1 LTTARSLRRCPVE
14 IIGLFYSEDSICEK
28 SNIWNDIVHVEKTT
42 QDIIC
47 KLEDISRSSRSNI
60 FLLPS
65 DDESVKIVS
74 DNRAIISKKY
84 VYVLPDKEQI
94 DLLLDKS
101 KFQRWA
107 EKNDFSA
114 PKTRFVSNL
123 LQLEEAIIS
132 LQYPVLLKPLYRNP
146 EWDRHIPN
154 AKVFILEKKSELKLL
169 PEDLFSIA
177 PTMLVQQWIPG
188 DDDGIYFC
196 LVYYDKNAE
205 LVDYFCGRKLM
216 QWPPLGGSTAVAISD
231 DKEETKE
238 ITLSIFNKIKYRGLG
253 SVEYKKNPVDNK
265 MYIMEPTVGR
275 NDYQSYI
282 SVIGNVNLT
291 EMGYCDVVGKEHSPA
306 VRRKSIWFSESS
318 TYYAIKY
325 YIKKGNRY
333 YIKHLPRIIRRAGF
347 SLLSIHDLA
356 PFIEFVK
363 RYIAKIIYRNK

>member
-1 LTTARSLRRCPVE
+1 
-14 IIGLFYSEDSICEK
+14 
-28 SNIWNDIVHVEKTT
+28 
-42 QDIIC
+42 
-47 KLEDISRSSRSNI
+47 
-60 FLLPS
+60 
-65 DDESVKIVS
+65 
-74 DNRAIISKKY
+74 
-84 VYVLPDKEQI
+84 
-94 DLLLDKS
+94 
-101 KFQRWA
+101 
-107 EKNDFSA
+107 
-114 PKTRFVSNL
+114 
-123 LQLEEAIIS
+123 
-132 LQYPVLLKPLYRNP
+132 
-146 EWDRHIPN
+146 
-154 AKVFILEKKSELKLL
+154 
-169 PEDLFSIA
+169 
-177 PTMLVQQWIPG
+177 
-188 DDDGIYFC
+188 
-196 LVYYDKNAE
+196 
-205 LVDYFCGRKLM
+205 M